1 MGNKL
6 LVDGLTQLKMITPIA
21 AKDTGLELI
30 RECATS

>member
-1 MGNKL
+1 
-6 LVDGLTQLKMITPIA
+6 VDGLTLPMMITPIA